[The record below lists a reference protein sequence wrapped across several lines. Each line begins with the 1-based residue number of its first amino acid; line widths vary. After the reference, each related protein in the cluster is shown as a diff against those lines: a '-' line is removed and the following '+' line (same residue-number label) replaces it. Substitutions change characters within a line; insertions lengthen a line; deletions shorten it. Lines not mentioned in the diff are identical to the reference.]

1 MSEIVL
7 VVFFHLLVSN
17 LTIVPVNCPATVKG
31 LKKKTRANAVILLI
45 SAHHRNLSS
54 KIVSTWETG
63 KIKGSVMLQPL

>member
-31 LKKKTRANAVILLI
+31 LKIKANAVILLI
-45 SAHHRNLSS
+45 SAHHRNLGS

>member
-17 LTIVPVNCPATVKG
+17 LTIVPVNCPATVKR
-31 LKKKTRANAVILLI
+31 LKKKKANAVILLI
-45 SAHHRNLSS
+45 SAHHRNLGS